1 MRNFFFYIVLGISL
15 QNFVL
20 AQDSLAVEKPKV
32 VQEIQYDKKPA
43 EPLKFDSGQI
53 KNYTA
58 QEEFNYVEEE
68 APDNI
73 WTRFKAWINSIWSQF
88 INWIL
93 QGEEA
98 TGFLG
103 FLVRVLPYL
112 LVAGVIA
119 LLVWLFLKVDLG
131 GSPLKGPDL
140 SKVILTDEREIIENQ
155 NINEL
160 IEAALRE
167 KNYRLAVR
175 FYYLLLLQKLAQKE
189 LIDWEVQKTNADY
202 VYELK
207 DAGLRNTFTRLTR
220 VYDFIWYGNFEVNE
234 TDFAKAETE
243 FKKSIANL

>member
-1 MRNFFFYIVLGISL
+1 MRKIFFYIVVCIGL
-15 QNFVL
+15 QNIAM
-20 AQDSLAVEKPKV
+20 AQDSTVVEKPKI
-32 VQEIQYDKKPA
+32 VQEIEYDKTPA
-43 EPLKFDSGQI
+43 TPLKFDTDQI
-53 KNYTA
+53 ENYTA
-58 QEEFNYVEEE
+58 QEEFDYVEEE

-73 WTRFKAWINSIWSQF
+73 WTRFKAWINDIWRQF

-98 TGFLG
+98 TGFFG
-103 FLVRVLPYL
+103 FLVRALPYL
-112 LVAGVIA
+112 LIAGVVA
-119 LLVWLFLKVDLG
+119 LLVWLFMKVDLG

-140 SKVILTDEREIIENQ
+140 NKVILTDEQEIIENQ
-155 NINEL
+155 NIDEL

-243 FKKSIANL
+243 FKKSINTL

>member
-1 MRNFFFYIVLGISL
+1 MHRFFFYI
-15 QNFVL
+15 FVFL
-20 AQDSLAVEKPKV
+20 TLKCFAGPQDSTAVEKPKV
-32 VQEIQYDKKPA
+32 VQQVQYDRAPA
-43 EPLKFDSGQI
+43 TPVEFDTDQI
-53 KNYTA
+53 KKYAA
-58 QEEFNYVEEE
+58 QDEFNYVEEE

-73 WTRFKAWINSIWSQF
+73 WTRFKTWINDILSRF

-103 FLVRVLPYL
+103 FLVRALPYL
-112 LVAGVIA
+112 LVAGVVA

-140 SKVILTDEREIIENQ
+140 SKVILTDEQEIIENQ

-243 FKKSIANL
+243 FKKSINAL

>member
-1 MRNFFFYIVLGISL
+1 MHQFFFYIFVFLTL
-15 QNFVL
+15 QSIAG
-20 AQDSLAVEKPKV
+20 AQDSTAVEQPKV
-32 VQEIQYDKKPA
+32 AQEIEYDKTPVT
-43 EPLKFDSGQI
+43 PLKFDTDQI
-53 KNYTA
+53 KDYA
-58 QEEFNYVEEE
+58 IQDEFNYVEEE

-73 WTRFKAWINSIWSQF
+73 WTRFKAWINDLWRSF
-88 INWIL
+88 IEWIL
-93 QGEEA
+93 QGNEA

-103 FLVRVLPYL
+103 FLVRALPYL

-140 SKVILTDEREIIENQ
+140 NKVILSDEQEIIETQ
-155 NINEL
+155 NIGEL

-220 VYDFIWYGNFEVNE
+220 IYDFIWYGNFEVNE
-234 TDFAKAETE
+234 TDFIKAETE
-243 FKKSIANL
+243 FKKSLNHL